1 MKTVY
6 FQPDGIKPQYCE
18 VGIIYKNDP
27 KYICYLEEPCKVLIS
42 EVKIIPKE
50 KVTFDKKRGLYLVN
64 EYENNIEIHYKATIW
79 NKISLPYNITVEEI
93 IEQLKE
99 VVDPIDIRLN
109 ADREL
114 YQEEIAGTEE
124 FLPVEENDN
133 QSTIEL
139 YVNNKKVW
147 ENGK

>member
-1 MKTVY
+1 M
-6 FQPDGIKPQYCE
+6 
-18 VGIIYKNDP
+18 
-27 KYICYLEEPCKVLIS
+27 
-42 EVKIIPKE
+42 
-50 KVTFDKKRGLYLVN
+50 
-64 EYENNIEIHYKATIW
+64 
-79 NKISLPYNITVEEI
+79 PYNITVEEI